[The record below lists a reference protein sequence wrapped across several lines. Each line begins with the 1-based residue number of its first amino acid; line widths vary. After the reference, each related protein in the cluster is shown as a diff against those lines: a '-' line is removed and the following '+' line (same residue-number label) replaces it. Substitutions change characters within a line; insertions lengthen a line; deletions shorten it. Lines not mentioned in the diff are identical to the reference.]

1 MSWFYMFIYSSI
13 SSMSNHDMYI
23 YIYIY
28 IPISK
33 VSLRR
38 TCFSSVKL
46 FNSLV
51 ITYRIN

>member
-28 IPISK
+28 TYLYLK
-33 VSLRR
+33 
-38 TCFSSVKL
+38 SV
-46 FNSLV
+46 
-51 ITYRIN
+51 

>member
-13 SSMSNHDMYI
+13 SSMSNYDM